1 MRDKRYARSFEDLE
15 VYKLA
20 REFSRNV
27 SNLIKSLPKAEDYV
41 LKPQMKRAKVSVTNN
56 IAEGFGR
63 YHYQENIQFC
73 RQSRASVCELID
85 DFNECFDEGYI
96 SEKYCSKLKADGY
109 LLIKVLNAYICSI
122 KSYKDRQQS
131 FRNTKNTND
140 SLTQ

>member
-1 MRDKRYARSFEDLE
+1 MIEKKYARSFEDLE
-15 VYKLA
+15 VYKMA
-20 REFSRNV
+20 REFSRKV
-27 SNLIKSLPKAEDYV
+27 SKLINSLPKEENYV

-96 SEKYCSKLKADGY
+96 SEKYCCELKADGY
-109 LLIKVLNAYICSI
+109 LLIKVLNAYISSI
-122 KSYKDRQQS
+122 KRHRDRQQS
-131 FRNTKNTND
+131 FKNARNTND
-140 SLTQ
+140 SMT